1 MSRLLPR
8 WRISSAARWNPA
20 SFARQTRSYLKG
32 CVCCNNRTNS
42 GRLKSGV
49 KLTKGGIRQ
58 RPGSCEARR
67 RCVRTWR
74 CAKRLG
80 KRGAARH
87 EVLAAHP
94 LARRTI
100 CSTSG
105 AYIAADNPEAADR
118 VEGEILDACERA

>member
-1 MSRLLPR
+1 
-8 WRISSAARWNPA
+8 
-20 SFARQTRSYLKG
+20 
-32 CVCCNNRTNS
+32 
-42 GRLKSGV
+42 
-49 KLTKGGIRQ
+49 
-58 RPGSCEARR
+58 
-67 RCVRTWR
+67 VRTWR

-118 VEGEILDACERA
+118 VEGEILDACERAAERPGLGGYRRDLTDKPVRFYAVRETYLVVYDPATEPLEVIRILHGARDAATELGG